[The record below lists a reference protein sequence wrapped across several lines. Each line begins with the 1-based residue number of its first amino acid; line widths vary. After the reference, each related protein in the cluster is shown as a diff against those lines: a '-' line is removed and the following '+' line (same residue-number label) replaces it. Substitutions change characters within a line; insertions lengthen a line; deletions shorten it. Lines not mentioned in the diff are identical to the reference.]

1 MKSEFIKFPS
11 RDYLLRLIFHY
22 IHQSNRI
29 KVEQASLMIY
39 FMSISEYNQTSDIH
53 DSQWAR

>member
-22 IHQSNRI
+22 IHQSNVI
-29 KVEQASLMIY
+29 KVEQAPSMIY
-39 FMSISEYNQTSDIH
+39 LMSISEYNQTSDIH
-53 DSQWAR
+53 DWY